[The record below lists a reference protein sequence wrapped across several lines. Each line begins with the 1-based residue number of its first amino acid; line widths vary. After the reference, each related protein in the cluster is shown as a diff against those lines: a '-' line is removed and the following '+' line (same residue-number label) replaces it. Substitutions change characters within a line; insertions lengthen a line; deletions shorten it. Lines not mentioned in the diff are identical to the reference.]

1 MVATKKTATKKTADP
16 QEDRSLRPLNESDNL
31 DDWELVADSSDTE
44 IALGFRISFTPQ
56 ESRLIARAGRMGDL
70 NVFEVAKQAVLEQAR
85 ALAGEEAAAAS

>member
-1 MVATKKTATKKTADP
+1 MVATKKTANPP

-56 ESRLIARAGRMGDL
+56 ESRLIARAEVAGDL
-70 NVFEVAKQAVLEQAR
+70 NVFDVAKQAVLERAR
-85 ALAGEEAAAAS
+85 ALTGDEAAVAS